1 MTLAP
6 APSGQSP
13 LRFAAELLSIIVG
26 DDSGSRLFWELVDPG
41 HVEACEL
48 GFNEYDGAGTWLTY
62 LSCGPEETTA
72 NLDRVQAIYDKVNAE
87 GVTSVELETAKNKV
101 LSRIVL
107 RSERPMGRLSSLG
120 GNWLYR
126 KEYQSVEDDLEAVRR
141 LTVHDLRDL
150 LSVYPLA
157 LTTTVTIGPLTELSR

>member
-1 MTLAP
+1 
-6 APSGQSP
+6 
-13 LRFAAELLSIIVG
+13 
-26 DDSGSRLFWELVDPG
+26 FWELVDPG

-48 GFNEYDGAGTWLTY
+48 GYNEYDGAGTWLTY
-62 LSCGPEETTA
+62 LSCGPDETA
-72 NLDRVQAIYDKVNAE
+72 SNLERVQAIYDAVNRE

-126 KEYQSVEDDLEAVRR
+126 REYQSVEDDLETVRR

-157 LTTTVTIGPLTELSR
+157 LTTIVTIGPLAALAR